1 LPFGFVDIGAPF
13 SRFASLVVQLDGLTT
28 IKPSMLVTA
37 DVDMARLKR
46 VTAFLEAFIAQKAQ
60 HEKAARFAALH
71 NETAEQSAEA
81 MKAKHA
87 ANENA
92 AAPAAAA

>member
-1 LPFGFVDIGAPF
+1 
-13 SRFASLVVQLDGLTT
+13 
-28 IKPSMLVTA
+28 M
-37 DVDMARLKR
+37 
-46 VTAFLEAFIAQKAQ
+46 TAFLEAFIAQKAQ